1 MNYAVEVGALC
12 TNTNLW
18 WEERERDGF
27 VVLCLQSTKEVQTL
41 DLERRGEEMGLVVFC
56 L

>member
-1 MNYAVEVGALC
+1 MVGR
-12 TNTNLW
+12 
-18 WEERERDGF
+18 EREMDLL
-27 VVLCLQSTKEVQTL
+27 VLCLQSTKEVQTL